1 MDDGQGYADG
11 TDAAVVAAVRGW
23 LAAGHGVHLVTVVR
37 TWGSSPRPPGALMA
51 RREDG
56 HTTVGSVSGGCV
68 ESAIAEHLPTAGQT
82 PAILTWSGDEARRAG
97 LPCGG
102 TLELLAERLEPR
114 GERGLGAVAAALE
127 RGEAVRR
134 RVECATGTVAVEGD
148 EGGPDVVAAGDC
160 VDKRFGPAWRLL
172 IVGAGE
178 LGSHLAAM
186 ARRLGYQV
194 TVCEPRE
201 EVRAAFGESGVEL
214 TGTMPDDAV
223 ASLAP
228 GERDA
233 VVTTTHDPRL
243 DDLALEAVLATP
255 AGYIGALGSKRTND
269 QRRERLREQGL
280 PPEAVA
286 RLRGPVGLAIGSR
299 TPAEIA
305 VSILAEMTAQ
315 RRNAAESA

>member
-1 MDDGQGYADG
+1 VGDGRGYADG
-11 TDAAVVAAVRGW
+11 TDAAVVAAVREW

-51 RREDG
+51 RRADG
-56 HTTVGSVSGGCV
+56 VVVGSVSGGCV
-68 ESAIAEHLPTAGQT
+68 ESALADHLPAPGQP
-82 PAILTWSGDEARRAG
+82 PATIIWSGDEARRAG

-102 TLELLAERLEPR
+102 TLELLAEELEP
-114 GERGLGAVAAALE
+114 GAERGLGEVASALE

-134 RVECATGTVAVEGD
+134 RVACATGAVAVEGD
-148 EGGPDVVAAGDC
+148 RGGPDLIPRGEE
-160 VDKRFGPAWRLL
+160 VDKRFGPAWRVLV
-172 IVGAGE
+172 VGAGE

-186 ARRLGYQV
+186 ARRLGYHV

-201 EVRAAFGESGVEL
+201 EVRAAFDEGGVEL
-214 TGTMPDDAV
+214 TPAMPDDAV
-223 ASLAP
+223 VGLAP
-228 GERDA
+228 TPRDA

-255 AGYIGALGSKRTND
+255 AGYVGALGSKRTND
-269 QRRERLREQGL
+269 QRRERLRELGV
-280 PPEAVA
+280 PAEAVA

-305 VSILAEMTAQ
+305 VAILAEMTAE
-315 RRNAAESA
+315 RREVERPA